1 MAITFWDIIK
11 TSIEVSVLWALYY
24 QMLIFFEGTRAFQ
37 VLKGL
42 TYLIIL
48 FLMSYLF
55 QFKTLIWL
63 LTKLFGLWVIVLIV
77 LFQQELRQGLARLGQ
92 QRLFLI
98 GLEAKEVTAIIEELS
113 TAVFKL
119 SKGSIGC
126 LIAIQRQNN
135 LSTYIESGVPVDGK
149 ISAELIQ
156 TVFMPESPLHDG
168 GIIIQGNRI
177 AAASCLF
184 PLTENPSYRKII
196 GTRHRA
202 ALGLTEQTDCVV
214 LMVSEETSEISVA
227 MDGRFI
233 PVVNKERLQAILEDS
248 LVIKNNTK
256 KKVKNAE
263 MAGA

>member
-1 MAITFWDIIK
+1 MVTTLWAIFK
-11 TSIEVSVLWALYY
+11 TLVEISILWALYY

-37 VLKGL
+37 VLKGI
-42 TYLIIL
+42 TYLIGL
-48 FLMSYLF
+48 FLVSYLF
-55 QFKTLIWL
+55 HFETLIWL
-63 LTKLFGLWVIVLIV
+63 LTKLFGLWVIVLII

-92 QRLFLI
+92 QHLFLI
-98 GLEAKEVTAIIEELS
+98 GLEGKELTAVIEELS

-119 SKGSIGC
+119 SKGSVGC

-135 LSTYIESGVPVDGK
+135 LNTYIESGVPVDGK
-149 ISAELIQ
+149 ISAELLQ
-156 TVFMPESPLHDG
+156 TIFMPESPLHDG
-168 GIIIQGNRI
+168 GVIIQGSRV

-248 LVIKNNTK
+248 MVSNNK
-256 KKVKNAE
+256 KKVKNAK
-263 MAGA
+263 MVRA